1 MANED
6 WSSVTASPCEVRVL
20 FPPAKLCDAWWVF
33 LSKSMG
39 AAVEMNGELQER
51 RERQRGDDIL
61 TRIEDVTYSVLRN
74 PPENSARNEDIRS
87 RTVTH

>member
-1 MANED
+1 
-6 WSSVTASPCEVRVL
+6 
-20 FPPAKLCDAWWVF
+20 
-33 LSKSMG
+33 MG
-39 AAVEMNGELQER
+39 AVVEMNGELQER

-74 PPENSARNEDIRS
+74 PPEDSARNEDIRS